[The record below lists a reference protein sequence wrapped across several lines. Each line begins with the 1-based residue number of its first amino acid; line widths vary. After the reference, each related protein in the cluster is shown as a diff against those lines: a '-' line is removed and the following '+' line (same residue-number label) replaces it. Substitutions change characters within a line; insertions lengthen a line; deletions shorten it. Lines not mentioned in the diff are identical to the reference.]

1 MAEMVV
7 MAATAM
13 GASAETAATI
23 GTVAS
28 TIGTISTIG
37 ATVGGAI
44 SSANASK
51 ANAASTAAADE
62 YNAKI
67 AEQNAS
73 LANAQTAQE
82 VKDKQRTN
90 YLTKSQNINNSG
102 SVTGN
107 VLDILSDNAATSE
120 MDILNTKYNGLLA
133 SNSYL
138 NSANLSRSDAANAIT
153 AGNTGA
159 ASSILGGVTN
169 LAGLAQKGTLNP
181 TKYGVNAKTG
191 KVTSAGNLF

>member
-7 MAATAM
+7 MAATAL

-23 GTVAS
+23 GTITS

-37 ATVGGAI
+37 ATVGGAL
-44 SSANASK
+44 SSMNAQK
-51 ANAASTAAADE
+51 ASAASTAAADE

-73 LANAQTAQE
+73 LANAQTAQA
-82 VKDKQRTN
+82 VKDKQRTQ
-90 YLTKSQNINNSG
+90 YLAKSENINNSG

-107 VLDILSDNAATSE
+107 VLDILSDNAANSE

-159 ASSILGGVTN
+159 ASAILGGVTN

-191 KVTSAGNLF
+191 KVATAGNLF